1 VRRVLSLL
9 VVLNLATTGVSE
21 GLRVTIPFDRAFDEY
36 GRIRWEDE
44 MARLDNFAIQLQNL
58 SEQFVGYIL
67 VFDEAGG
74 CAGEGQARAVR
85 AKRYMV
91 EHRGV
96 PWNRVIF
103 RTEGYYPDFST
114 TLLIV
119 PPGAMVSF
127 PFRDYARVPNNR
139 PAPRG
144 CKEKLARIRRS
155 RW

>member
-1 VRRVLSLL
+1 MRRIVSLL
-9 VVLNLATTGVSE
+9 VVLTIATTGFQGRSASE
-21 GLRVTIPFDRAFDEY
+21 SFDRPFDQY
-36 GRIRWEDE
+36 GRIGWEDE
-44 MARLDNFAIQLQNL
+44 KARLDNFAIQLQHIPAEN
-58 SEQFVGYIL
+58 VGYIL
-67 VFDEAGG
+67 VYDEAGG

-85 AKRYMV
+85 AKRYIV

-103 RTEGYYPDFST
+103 RTEGYNTDLST
-114 TLLIV
+114 TLLVV
-119 PPGAMVSF
+119 PPGVPVPF
-127 PFRDYARVPNNR
+127 PFYDYPQVPNKR